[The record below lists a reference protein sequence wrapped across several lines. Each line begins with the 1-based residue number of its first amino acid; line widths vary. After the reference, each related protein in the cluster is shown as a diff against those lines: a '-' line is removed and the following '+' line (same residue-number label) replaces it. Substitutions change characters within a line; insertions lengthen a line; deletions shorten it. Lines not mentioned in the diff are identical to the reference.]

1 MKNLNHCG
9 TVKVWLFCLVASG
22 LSLSAIQAAPQ
33 AGDGIFQSD
42 FGNSEALRVW
52 QISDSQHVRLTRTED
67 QLPVLFIEAPPG
79 GSSNVL
85 ARLNLPLESLRGARL
100 KFSARVKAA
109 GVTSP
114 PKPWNGVKF
123 MLHATG
129 PQGDQW
135 PQASAGVGTFD
146 WTHLQ
151 FTARVPRDATSAALV
166 LGLEAVLGQVW
177 FDHVEITVLNP
188 PRARPTAPPAGPPFK
203 GHDLPRLR
211 GAMIGQVSAEDLR
224 EFGENWR
231 ANHVRWQLIWG
242 GFPASPADNANLTA
256 YDAWLEGEL
265 KRLDDL
271 LPVCEQAGLKVLID
285 LHTPPGGRAADNTC
299 RIFTDPACQAKFI
312 EWWDKIS
319 RRYRGNRTVWGYDLV
334 NEPVEGNV
342 PAGLMDWQALATAT
356 ARVVRKNDPDH
367 AIIIEPAPW
376 GGPEAIENLE
386 PIPVP
391 GVVYSVHVYVPH
403 QFTHQGIHGNPAGVR
418 YPGMVAG
425 QQWDRERL
433 RRALLPVVE
442 FQRDHGVHIYI
453 GEFSAIRWA
462 PDDSAWRY
470 LRDCIELFEEN
481 GWDWAYHAFR
491 EWDGWSVEHGP
502 DQKDRKRSPTPTNRE
517 QLLRAW
523 FAKNAE
529 KPSR

>member
-1 MKNLNHCG
+1 MKNSRPHPNG
-9 TVKVWLFCLVASG
+9 RGWFCLLVAAG
-22 LSLSAIQAAPQ
+22 LSLSAAVAANQ
-33 AGDGIFQSD
+33 AGDRIFQSD
-42 FGNSEALRVW
+42 FASDESLRAW
-52 QISDSQHVRLTRTED
+52 QISNSQHVRISRTD
-67 QLPVLFIEAPPG
+67 NQPGVLFIEAPTG
-79 GSSNVL
+79 GNSNVL
-85 ARLNLPLESLRGARL
+85 ARLKLPLESIRGARL
-100 KFSARVKAA
+100 KFSARIKAA
-109 GVTSP
+109 GVTP
-114 PKPWNGVKF
+114 PPRPWNGVKF
-123 MLHATG
+123 MLHASG

-135 PQASAGVGTFD
+135 PQASVGIGTFV
-146 WTHLQ
+146 WTNLQ
-151 FTARVPRDATSAALV
+151 FTARVPRDATVAELV
-166 LGLEAVLGQVW
+166 LGLEAVHGQVW
-177 FDHVEITVLNP
+177 FDEVQITVLNP
-188 PRARPTAPPAGPPFK
+188 PRARPAALPVGPPFK

-224 EFGENWR
+224 EFGEGWG

-242 GFPASPADNANLTA
+242 GFPASPADKADLPA

-271 LPVCEQAGLKVLID
+271 LPVCEQVGLKVLID
-285 LHTPPGGRAADNTC
+285 LHTPPGGRAADSTC
-299 RIFTDPACQAKFI
+299 RIFSDPACQAKFI
-312 EWWDKIS
+312 EWWDRIS
-319 RRYRGNRTVWGYDLV
+319 RRYRGNQTVWGYDLV

-342 PAGLMDWQALATAT
+342 PDGLMDWQALATAT
-356 ARVVRKNDPDH
+356 ARVVRRNDPNH

-376 GGPEAIENLE
+376 GGPDAIENLE

-425 QQWDRERL
+425 QLWDRERL
-433 RRALLPVVE
+433 RRALSPVVE
-442 FQRDHGVHIYI
+442 FQRDHGVHVYI

-462 PDDSAWRY
+462 PEDSAWRY
-470 LRDCIELFEEN
+470 LRDCIELFEAN

-502 DQKDRKRSPTPTNRE
+502 DQKDRKRSVTPTDRE

-523 FAKNAE
+523 FARNRE
-529 KPSR
+529 KPGR